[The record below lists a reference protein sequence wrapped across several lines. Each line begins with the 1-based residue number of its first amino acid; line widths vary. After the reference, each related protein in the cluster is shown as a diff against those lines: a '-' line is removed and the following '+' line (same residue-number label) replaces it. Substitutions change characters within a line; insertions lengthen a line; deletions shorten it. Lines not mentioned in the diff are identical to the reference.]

1 MIIGI
6 DEYNICEGLD
16 TGEVAGLIERNRN
29 FIDRFIT
36 VGVDR
41 DCKADDL
48 DSGMRAARDLTKTGD
63 TIIPCAKCFR

>member
-1 MIIGI
+1 MIIWI
-6 DEYNICEGLD
+6 EEYNVCEGLD

-29 FIDRFIT
+29 FIYRFTT

-48 DSGMRAARDLTKTGD
+48 DSGMRATRDLTKTGD
-63 TIIPCAKCFR
+63 TIISCVKCFG

>member
-6 DEYNICEGLD
+6 EGLD
-16 TGEVAGLIERNRN
+16 AGEVAGLIERNRD

-36 VGVDR
+36 VGVDS

-48 DSGMRAARDLTKTGD
+48 DSGMRAVMDLTKTGD
-63 TIIPCAKCFR
+63 TIISYVKCFR